1 MIIDD
6 YEDINN
12 VGDISYW
19 YRIIRDDIDQAIG
32 ITNQLKKTRNRSLV
46 ITKLE
51 EAAMWLNKSWEDD

>member
-1 MIIDD
+1 MKIDD

-19 YRIIRDDIDQAIG
+19 YRIIRDDIAKAIG

-51 EAAMWLNKSWEDD
+51 EAEMWLRKSWDED

>member
-19 YRIIRDDIDQAIG
+19 YRIIRDNIDQAIC

-46 ITKLE
+46 ITRLE
-51 EAAMWLNKSWEDD
+51 EAELWLNKSWEDD